1 MSRGTLES
9 FSVAFCSLIDSILSR
24 KCLDHSRQVLSNSS
38 LTYLQDKLM
47 TVPSTESA
55 TVSTSVS
62 WLFENKEHG
71 KASAAAS
78 KFLAPYLLSVYNNSW
93 KILS

>member
-1 MSRGTLES
+1 MS
-9 FSVAFCSLIDSILSR
+9 V
-24 KCLDHSRQVLSNSS
+24 Q
-38 LTYLQDKLM
+38 
-47 TVPSTESA
+47 STESS
-55 TVSTSVS
+55 TVSTSGS

-78 KFLAPYLLSVYNNSW
+78 KFLVPYLLSVYNNSW